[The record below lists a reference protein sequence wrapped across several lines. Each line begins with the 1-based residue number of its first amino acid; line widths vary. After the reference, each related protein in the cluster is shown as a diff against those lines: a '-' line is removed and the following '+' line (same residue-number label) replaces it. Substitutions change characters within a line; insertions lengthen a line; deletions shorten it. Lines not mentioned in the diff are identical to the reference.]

1 MCPQACELQRRL
13 APAPHVST
21 LPFPWPCSRQAIVSG
36 TLVSITTV
44 GASSQAGEPAPS
56 STGAVKSVWYSWTG
70 DYNGTVSVASF
81 DASFD
86 TVIAVYRDTTHAF
99 NGLQLVRAA
108 RGPELS

>member
-1 MCPQACELQRRL
+1 M
-13 APAPHVST
+13 
-21 LPFPWPCSRQAIVSG
+21 
-36 TLVSITTV
+36 
-44 GASSQAGEPAPS
+44 
-56 STGAVKSVWYSWTG
+56 KSVWYSWTG